1 MEEEMDDNHAENT
14 IEDEPNYI
22 PETGLNEEQQM
33 YDDDNYKEADSKRK
47 RPRLSFD
54 VEEELDDSNTE
65 NTMEDEPTYVPE
77 TGLNEEQQLYDDNN
91 YKEADSKRKRPRLSF
106 DVEEELDDSNTENT
120 MEDEPNYI
128 PETGVNE
135 EQQMYDDDN
144 YKEALQEDT

>member
-54 VEEELDDSNTE
+54 VEEELDDSH
-65 NTMEDEPTYVPE
+65 
-77 TGLNEEQQLYDDNN
+77 
-91 YKEADSKRKRPRLSF
+91 
-106 DVEEELDDSNTENT
+106 TENT